1 MFFKVAFFKR
11 HMKRCSTSLIIGA
24 FLVAQMV
31 KKIHLQCRRSRFDPW
46 VGKIPWRREWLP
58 TPVFLLGEF
67 HGQKTLVGLQS
78 MGSQTVGQDITSH
91 QTESL
96 SSKNPQT
103 INAGRYGEK
112 GILLHCWLECKLI
125 QPL

>member
-1 MFFKVAFFKR
+1 MYFKVAFFKR

-91 QTESL
+91 TACEASCPHLQNIKL
-96 SSKNPQT
+96 K
-103 INAGRYGEK
+103 GR
-112 GILLHCWLECKLI
+112 H
-125 QPL
+125 